1 MKVISLFSGCGGLDL
16 GFEKAG
22 FEIPIANEYDKD
34 IWKTYEIN
42 HTNTKLIKGYIGE
55 RLHLL
60 DVENNFLHNI
70 LKEQTRKSDR
80 CYNNKIKGLHL
91 KKVTTKSAGG

>member
-1 MKVISLFSGCGGLDL
+1 M
-16 GFEKAG
+16 
-22 FEIPIANEYDKD
+22 
-34 IWKTYEIN
+34 
-42 HTNTKLIKGYIGE
+42 LIKGYIRE
-55 RLHLL
+55 RLHHL

-80 CYNNKIKGLHL
+80 CYNNKIKVLHL